1 MFFLTILFLL
11 YLPFGNTFLVSSKY
25 LPSIVNMSKGS
36 PTFVSTPVNL
46 TKKQSPFIQKTHSFM
61 KLIRSQNILPTILLM
76 STGAWIAKP
85 SLQIYKSTSFFISS
99 LITLS
104 IMSNSMI
111 LNDLFDMSVDKINHP
126 QRPLITGEIT
136 KREAFISSLSLF
148 LSSEIL
154 NLRYIPTD
162 LQYITHYA
170 NVIITIYTPLLKRLV
185 LIKNI
190 TCAGL
195 VSFSVWFSGLLM
207 NKTSNKTGLLTIA
220 SSFLFL
226 GSLYNEILLDIRD
239 YEGDGQNGILTIPVL
254 YGKSKTWNIARCILV
269 LNLLSNS
276 LLIYKLYSI
285 RESIFFLLI
294 CSQLF
299 INLRQ
304 IKTTNY
310 EKNIIKNSVDDTQKQ
325 LFAVLLY
332 ICFLRTIK

>member
-1 MFFLTILFLL
+1 
-11 YLPFGNTFLVSSKY
+11 
-25 LPSIVNMSKGS
+25 MSKGS

-46 TKKQSPFIQKTHSFM
+46 TKKQSPLIQKAHSFM

-76 STGAWIAKP
+76 NTGAWIAKP

-99 LITLS
+99 LITIS

-111 LNDLFDMSVDKINHP
+111 LNDLFDMSVDKINNP
-126 QRPLITGEIT
+126 KRPLVTGEIS
-136 KREAFISSLSLF
+136 KQEAIISSLFLF

-154 NLRYIPTD
+154 NMRYIPRD

-170 NVIITIYTPLLKRLV
+170 NVIITLYTPLLKRLL

-195 VSFSVWFSGLLM
+195 VSFSVWFSGLVI
-207 NKTSNKTGLLTIA
+207 NKNTKNTGLLSIA

-239 YEGDGQNGILTIPVL
+239 YEGDKQNSIITIPVL
-254 YGKSKTWNIARCILV
+254 YGKANAWKVAFCILSM
-269 LNLLSNS
+269 NLLSNS
-276 LLIYKLYSI
+276 VIIYKMYSF
-285 RESIFFLLI
+285 RESILFLLI

-299 INLRQ
+299 IKLRQ
-304 IKTTNY
+304 IKTNHY
-310 EKNIIKNSVDDTQKQ
+310 AKDIIRMVVNDTQKQ

-332 ICFLRTIK
+332 FCFLQSR

>member
-1 MFFLTILFLL
+1 MFFLTILFFL
-11 YLPFGNTFLVSSKY
+11 YLPFGNAFLKSTKYTPPALYVVKSS
-25 LPSIVNMSKGS
+25 PDIVNIMKEPSLPLRS
-36 PTFVSTPVNL
+36 
-46 TKKQSPFIQKTHSFM
+46 FIQKTHSFM

-76 STGAWIAKP
+76 NTGAWLAKP

-111 LNDLFDMSVDKINHP
+111 LNDLFDMSVDKINNP
-126 QRPLITGEIT
+126 RRPLITGEIT
-136 KREAFISSLSLF
+136 KREAVISSLCLF

-154 NLRYIPTD
+154 NMRYIPRD

-170 NVIITIYTPLLKRLV
+170 NVIITLYTPLLKRLL

-207 NKTSNKTGLLTIA
+207 NKTSNKTGLLSIA

-254 YGKSKTWNIARCILV
+254 YGKSKTWKIAFCILSM
-269 LNLLSNS
+269 NLLSNS
-276 LLIYKLYSI
+276 LFIYKLYSI

-304 IKTTNY
+304 IKTNHY
-310 EKNIIKNSVDDTQKQ
+310 AKDVIHRVVDDTQKQ

-332 ICFLRTIK
+332 LCFLRTIK